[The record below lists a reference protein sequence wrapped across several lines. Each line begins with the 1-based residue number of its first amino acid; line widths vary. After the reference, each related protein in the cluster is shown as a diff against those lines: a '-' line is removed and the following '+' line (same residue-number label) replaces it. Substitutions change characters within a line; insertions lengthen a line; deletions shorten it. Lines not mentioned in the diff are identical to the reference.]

1 MVNFAYDLQIVI
13 AGFKDFLHACLTEM
27 LGQDFWTRYSR
38 KEALSHLF
46 NTDSF
51 WEIGLVP
58 ENMVM
63 VAIDMYEKSLRE

>member
-1 MVNFAYDLQIVI
+1 MLRR
-13 AGFKDFLHACLTEM
+13 GRSCLAEM

-46 NTDSF
+46 NANSF

-58 ENMVM
+58 ENVVM
-63 VAIDMYEKSLRE
+63 VAIDMYGKSLRQ